1 MDVVVILEEVETAD
15 VAVVS
20 VITVVCGSSYF
31 WYAAADAAMV
41 YQETAED
48 AETTAA
54 CGSSY
59 F

>member
-41 YQETAED
+41 YQETAVD
-48 AETTAA
+48 AEMTAA

>member
-1 MDVVVILEEVETAD
+1 MILEEVETAD

-20 VITVVCGSSYF
+20 VTIAVCGSSYF
-31 WYAAADAAMV
+31 WYAAADAAMD
-41 YQETAED
+41 YQETAVD